1 MNVGITGHQQL
12 RNPASWGWVG
22 DRLEEAIA
30 KSGPQLTGVSSLAV
44 GADQLFAAL
53 VLKRGGRLYAVL
65 PFAGY
70 ETTFAEEE
78 HELEYRRLL
87 SLTARVEIMPPLQ
100 TEELSY
106 LAAGKR
112 VIDLSDIVVA
122 VWDGRAAAG
131 VGGTGDAV
139 QYAIDVRKT
148 VVHIDPYGR
157 LVRILT
163 T

>member
-1 MNVGITGHQQL
+1 MNVGITGHQRL
-12 RNPASWGWVG
+12 RNPSSWGWVS
-22 DRLEEAIA
+22 DRLEETIA
-30 KSGPQLTGVSSLAV
+30 KSGPQLTGVSSLAA

-70 ETTFAEEE
+70 EATFADED
-78 HELEYRRLL
+78 HKREYQRLL
-87 SLTARVEIMPPLQ
+87 GLTTGVEIMPL
-100 TEELSY
+100 THADELAY

-139 QYAIDVRKT
+139 QYAINVRKT
-148 VVHIDPYGR
+148 IVHINPYDR
-157 LVRILT
+157 LVRVLT
-163 T
+163 P

>member
-1 MNVGITGHQQL
+1 MNVGITGHQRL
-12 RNPASWGWVG
+12 RDPSSWVWVS

-30 KSGPQLTGVSSLAV
+30 KSGPQLTGVSSLAA

-78 HELEYRRLL
+78 HEREYRRLL
-87 SLTARVEIMPPLQ
+87 SLTTKVEIMPPLR
-100 TEELSY
+100 TKELSY

-122 VWDGRAAAG
+122 VWDGKAAAG

-139 QYAIDVRKT
+139 QYAINVRKT
-148 VVHIDPYGR
+148 VVHIDPYDR
-157 LVRILT
+157 LVRILAP
-163 T
+163 